1 VRKFSFALLAA
12 AVAAT
17 LAAPAMA
24 QMGSGYAGL
33 DFAEAVKSRDGTKAQ
48 ELLSANPP
56 GIVNARDG
64 DGNTP
69 LIIAI
74 ARSDPEWTGFLLN
87 KDADPNI
94 AGKNGDTPLIV
105 AARFGF
111 DEAVEWLLSLGAK
124 VDATNKMGETA
135 LITAVV
141 QRHAPIVRKLL
152 EAGAD
157 PDKTDTAAGYSARDY
172 ARRDTRART
181 ILQLIEAKKSP
192 AGGSR

>member
-12 AVAAT
+12 AAAAT
-17 LAAPAMA
+17 LAAPAAA
-24 QMGSGYAGL
+24 QMAGNAGL
-33 DFAEAVKSRDGTKAQ
+33 EFAEAVKNRDGSKAQ
-48 ELLSANPP
+48 ELLAANPP

-64 DGNTP
+64 EGNTP

-74 ARSDPEWTGFLLN
+74 RQSDPEWTGFLLN

-111 DEAVEWLLSLGAK
+111 DQAVEWLLGMGAK

-135 LITAVV
+135 LITAVE
-141 QRHAPIVRKLL
+141 QRQTPIVRELL
-152 EAGAD
+152 AAGAD

-172 ARRDTRART
+172 ARRDTRARG
-181 ILQLIEAKKSP
+181 ILQLIEAKKP
-192 AGGSR
+192 ASAAH